1 MPDRQ
6 LHINVNILSSGS
18 HGASWRAPYGN
29 PLGYVQIE
37 HYQEIARIAER
48 GLLDA
53 VFLADALAIA
63 FDPRTNP
70 SWALDPAVIVA
81 GMAAVTSRI
90 GFIATASTTYS
101 HPYNIARTFSS
112 LDHASRGR
120 VGWNVV
126 TTYDERA
133 APNFG
138 ERSLPVH
145 TDRYARAAEFV
156 DVVQA
161 LWDSWED
168 DALILD
174 RAAGRFADQG
184 KIHRIDH
191 EGAHFSVAG
200 PLQLPRS
207 PQGQPLLVQAGSSE
221 QGRELAARYAEAI
234 FSVQQDLDAAKAYY
248 ADVKHRAARHGRDP
262 SKIAILPGLF
272 VITAST
278 EAEARQR
285 RKELDEIA
293 GEASVL
299 ARFAG
304 QLGLDPADLDLDQ
317 PVPERLLTQIDKY
330 MGTRGFVEATL
341 SLARNRSLTVRDIIA
356 RGGGAHR
363 LVVGSPEQVADT
375 MEHWFREG
383 AADGFNIMSDV
394 FPSGLEAFVDNVVP
408 ELQKRG
414 LFRREYSGTT
424 LRDHYGLPRPVSR
437 FSEAAQADRKTIT
450 AERQHWE
457 VAL

>member
-1 MPDRQ
+1 MSNKQ
-6 LHINVNILSSGS
+6 MHINVNILSSGS
-18 HGASWRAPYGN
+18 HGASWRSPLGN
-29 PLGYVQIE
+29 PLGYIQIE
-37 HYQEIARIAER
+37 HYQQIAKIAER

-63 FDPRTNP
+63 FDPKASP

-81 GMAAVTSRI
+81 GMAAVTRRI
-90 GFIATASTTYS
+90 GFIATASTTFS

-112 LDHASRGR
+112 LDHVSHGR

-133 APNFG
+133 AGNFG
-138 ERSLPVH
+138 ERNLPKH
-145 TDRYARAAEFV
+145 ADRYARAAEFV

-174 RAAGRFADQG
+174 RAAGHFADPA
-184 KIHRIDH
+184 KIHAIDH
-191 EGAHFSVAG
+191 NQAYFSVTG
-200 PLQLPRS
+200 PLQIPRS
-207 PQGQPLLVQAGSSE
+207 PQGRPLLVQAGSSE
-221 QGRELAARYAEAI
+221 QGRDLAARYAEAV
-234 FSVQQDLDAAKAYY
+234 FSVQQDLGEAKAYY
-248 ADVKHRAARHGRDP
+248 ADVKRRAAAYGRDP
-262 SKIAILPGLF
+262 DSISILPGLF
-272 VITAST
+272 VIVAAS

-285 RKELDEIA
+285 RKTLDKLA
-293 GEASVL
+293 GEDNLL

-304 QLGLDPADLDLDQ
+304 QLGLNAAELDLDR
-317 PVPERLLTQIDKY
+317 PVPEHLLTTINNY

-363 LVVGSPEQVADT
+363 LVVGSPQQIADT
-375 MEHWFREG
+375 MEHWVNER
-383 AADGFNIMSDV
+383 AADGFNIMCDV
-394 FPSGLEAFVDNVVP
+394 FPSGLEAFVDLVVP

-414 LFRREYSGTT
+414 LFRREYTGTT
-424 LRDHYGLPRPVSR
+424 LRDHYGLPRPASV
-437 FSEAAQADRKTIT
+437 FADAPLPGQPRDGDG
-450 AERQHWE
+450 RWE

>member
-1 MPDRQ
+1 MSRKP
-6 LHINVNILSSGS
+6 LHLNVNILSSGS
-18 HGASWRAPYGN
+18 HGASWRAPEGN

-37 HYQEIARIAER
+37 HYQEIARVAER
-48 GLLDA
+48 GLFDA

-70 SWALDPAVIVA
+70 SWALDPAIIVA
-81 GMAAVTSRI
+81 GMAAATSRI

-112 LDHASRGR
+112 LDHTTRGR

-138 ERSLPVH
+138 ERHLPVH
-145 TDRYARAAEFV
+145 ADRYARAAEFV

-174 RAAGRFADQG
+174 RAGGRFADPS
-184 KIHRIDH
+184 KIHAIRH
-191 EGAHFSVAG
+191 EGEHFSVAG
-200 PLQLPRS
+200 PLQIPRS
-207 PQGQPLLVQAGSSE
+207 PQGRPLLVQAGSSE

-234 FSVQQDLDAAKAYY
+234 FSVQQDINEAKSYY
-248 ADVKHRAARHGRDP
+248 ADVKQRAARLGRDADQI
-262 SKIAILPGLF
+262 SILPGLF
-272 VITAST
+272 VIVAAT
-278 EAEARQR
+278 EAEALRR
-285 RKELDEIA
+285 RKQLDELA
-293 GEASVL
+293 GEHTML

-304 QLGLDPADLDLDQ
+304 QLGLDPDDLDLDQ
-317 PVPERLLTQIDKY
+317 PVPERLLPKINTY

-341 SLARNRSLTVRDIIA
+341 SLARDRSLSVREIIA

-363 LVVGSPEQVADT
+363 LVVGGPEQIADT
-375 MEHWFREG
+375 IEHWVTEG

-394 FPSGLEAFVDNVVP
+394 FPSGLAAFVDHVVP
-408 ELQKRG
+408 ELQRRR
-414 LFRREYSGTT
+414 LFRREYEGKT
-424 LRDHYGLPRPVSR
+424 LRDHYGLPRPASR
-437 FSEAAQADRKTIT
+437 FAAPRAGADPKSADRK
-450 AERQHWE
+450 WE

>member
-1 MPDRQ
+1 MSKKQ
-6 LHINVNILSSGS
+6 LHINVNVLSSGS
-18 HGASWRAPYGN
+18 HGASWRSADGN
-29 PLGYVQIE
+29 PLGYIQVE

-70 SWALDPAVIVA
+70 SWALDPTVIVTA
-81 GMAAVTSRI
+81 MAAVTKRI
-90 GFIATASTTYS
+90 GFIASASTTYS

-112 LDHASRGR
+112 LDHASHGR

-138 ERSLPVH
+138 DARLPVH
-145 TDRYARAAEFV
+145 ADRYGRAAEFV

-174 RAAGRFADQG
+174 RAAGRFADAA
-184 KIHRIDH
+184 KIHAINH
-191 EGAHFSVAG
+191 EGEHFKVAG
-200 PLQLPRS
+200 PLQIPRS
-207 PQGQPLLVQAGSSE
+207 PQGRPLLVQAGSSE
-221 QGRELAARYAEAI
+221 QGRDLAARYAEAV
-234 FSVQQDLDAAKAYY
+234 FSVQQDIDEAKSYY
-248 ADVKHRAARHGRDP
+248 SDVKRRAARYGRDP
-262 SKIAILPGLF
+262 SKINILPGLF
-272 VITAST
+272 VIVAAT
-278 EAEARQR
+278 EAEARRR
-285 RKELDEIA
+285 RKDLDEIA
-293 GEASVL
+293 GEATVL

-304 QLGLDPADLDLDQ
+304 QLGLDPKDLDLDK
-317 PVPERLLTQIDKY
+317 PIPERLLPIINNY

-363 LVVGSPEQVADT
+363 LVVGGPEQIADT
-375 MEHWFREG
+375 MEHWLNEG
-383 AADGFNIMSDV
+383 AADGFNIMADV
-394 FPSGLEAFVDNVVP
+394 FPSGLAAFVDHVVP

-414 LFRREYSGTT
+414 IFRREYTGTT
-424 LRDHYGLPRPVSR
+424 LRDHYGLSRPRSR
-437 FSEAAQADRKTIT
+437 YAKGAIEAEEAGR
-450 AERQHWE
+450 RWE

>member
-1 MPDRQ
+1 MSARSIH
-6 LHINVNILSSGS
+6 LNVNVLSSGS
-18 HGASWRAPYGN
+18 HGASWRAADGN

-48 GLLDA
+48 GRLDA

-90 GFIATASTTYS
+90 GFIASASTTYS
-101 HPYNIARTFSS
+101 HPYNIARTFAS
-112 LDHASRGR
+112 LDHASHGR

-138 ERSLPVH
+138 DKNLPVH
-145 TDRYARAAEFV
+145 ADRYGRAVEFV
-156 DVVQA
+156 DVVQS

-168 DALILD
+168 DALVLD
-174 RAAGRFADQG
+174 REAGRFADAA
-184 KIHRIDH
+184 KIHAINH
-191 EGAHFSVAG
+191 QGPHFSVAG
-200 PLQLPRS
+200 PLQIPRS
-207 PQGQPLLVQAGSSE
+207 PQGRPLLVQAGSSE
-221 QGRELAARYAEAI
+221 QGRDLAARYAEAI
-234 FSVQQDLDAAKAYY
+234 FSVQQDLGEAKAYY
-248 ADVKHRAARHGRDP
+248 ADVKGRAARYGRDP
-262 SKIAILPGLF
+262 DKIAILPGLF
-272 VITAST
+272 VIVGST
-278 EAEARQR
+278 EEEAHSR
-285 RKELDEIA
+285 RKQLDEIA
-293 GEASVL
+293 GEATVL
-299 ARFAG
+299 RRFAG
-304 QLGLDPADLDLDQ
+304 QLGLDPAQLDLDR
-317 PVPERLLTQIDKY
+317 PVPEHLLEKINGY

-363 LVVGSPEQVADT
+363 LVVGGPEQIADT
-375 MEHWFREG
+375 IQHWVQER
-383 AADGFNIMSDV
+383 AADGFNIMCDV
-394 FPSGLEAFVDNVVP
+394 FPSGLAAFVEHVVP

-414 LFRREYSGTT
+414 LFRREYEGTT
-424 LRDHYGLPRPVSR
+424 LRDHYGLPRPPSR
-437 FSEAAQADRKTIT
+437 FAQQKAPSESEA
-450 AERQHWE
+450 RQHWE